1 VAQPQ
6 APRGTRDPSPVA
18 RAALA
23 RPERRIALDLSDWRF
38 ILLALVA
45 TRLGLVAVG
54 LVAMQ
59 VMPRGASYL
68 DLVPRLPWLSMWL
81 QWDAEHYAEI
91 AVPGYSYGPNAY
103 SNTAFFPLFP
113 WILRLGASM
122 LGRVDTETVALVGFI
137 VANLALFVALLYL
150 AALVRLDLG
159 ASVARRAVLYVLVF
173 PTTVFLSAVY
183 AEALFLATA
192 TGSLYH
198 ARRGEWYRAGICG
211 ALAAL
216 ARPFGI
222 LLMVPLAIELL
233 RQRPPRRAAFALVL
247 VPAGTA
253 AFFGYLWWQLGDPWL
268 YVRANLTWGRGFA
281 WPWETLLEFA
291 RQPLVVFGWY
301 HSVVDLAFMVTMTTL
316 AVLAWRRL
324 PASYAAFASVGLL
337 FTLST
342 KVWISTPR
350 HALALFPLTILLAV
364 YGERRWFHWAWL
376 LLSTILAI
384 GFAARWFSGNWL
396 A

>member
-1 VAQPQ
+1 MRLSAV
-6 APRGTRDPSPVA
+6 
-18 RAALA
+18 
-23 RPERRIALDLSDWRF
+23 DLTDWRS
-38 ILLALVA
+38 ILVALLA
-45 TRLGLVAVG
+45 TRVG
-54 LVAMQ
+54 LVATGLVAAA
-59 VMPRGASYL
+59 VMPWGASYL
-68 DLVPRLPWLSMWL
+68 DLLPRLPLLSMWL
-81 QWDAEHYAEI
+81 QWDAEHYADI
-91 AVPGYSYGPNAY
+91 AVAGYSYAPDAY
-103 SNTAFFPLFP
+103 SNTAFFPLYP
-113 WILRLGASM
+113 WLLRSGASM
-122 LGRVDTETVALVGFI
+122 LGHVDTETVAFVGFI

-150 AALVRLDLG
+150 VALVRQDLG
-159 ASVARRAVLYVLVF
+159 ASVARRAALYVLVF

-183 AEALFLATA
+183 AEALFLAA
-192 TGSLYH
+192 AIGSLYH

-222 LLMVPLAIELL
+222 LTVVPLAIELL
-233 RQRPPRRAAFALVL
+233 VQRPPRRAAGALAL
-247 VPAGTA
+247 VPAGPA

-268 YVRANLTWGRGFA
+268 YIRANLTWGRGLA
-281 WPWETLLEFA
+281 WPWETLFEFA
-291 RQPLVVFGWY
+291 RQPLVIFGWY
-301 HSVVDLAFMVTMTTL
+301 HSVVDLAFVVTMAVL

-324 PASYAAFASVGLL
+324 PASYAAFATAGLL

-384 GFAARWFSGNWL
+384 GFAARFFSGNWV

>member
-1 VAQPQ
+1 MRLP
-6 APRGTRDPSPVA
+6 TF
-18 RAALA
+18 
-23 RPERRIALDLSDWRF
+23 DLTDWRS
-38 ILLALVA
+38 ILLALLA
-45 TRLGLVAVG
+45 TRVGLLATGLVAAG
-54 LVAMQ
+54 
-59 VMPRGASYL
+59 VMPRGESYV
-68 DLVPRLPWLSMWL
+68 DLVAGLPWLSRWV
-81 QWDAEHYAEI
+81 QWDAKYYADI
-91 AVPGYSYGPNAY
+91 AVAGYSYDPNAT
-103 SNTAFFPLFP
+103 STTAFFPLYP
-113 WILRLGASM
+113 WVLRLGASL
-122 LGRVDTETVALVGFI
+122 LGRVDTETVALLGLI

-150 AALVRLDLG
+150 VALIRHDLG
-159 ASVARRAVLYVLVF
+159 ASVARRAVSYVLVF

-183 AEALFLATA
+183 AESLFLATA
-192 TGSLYH
+192 MGSLYH
-198 ARRGEWYRAGICG
+198 ARRGEWYRAGLCG
-211 ALAAL
+211 LLAAL

-222 LLMVPLAIELL
+222 VLVIPLAIELL
-233 RQRPPRRAAFALVL
+233 RQRPPLRAALSLALI
-247 VPAGTA
+247 PAGTA
-253 AFFGYLWWQLGDPWL
+253 SFFAYLWWQLGDPWL

-281 WPWETLLEFA
+281 WPWEILLEFA
-291 RQPLVVFGWY
+291 REPLVVFGWY
-301 HSVVDLAFMVTMTTL
+301 HSVVDLSFVVAMTVL

-384 GFAARWFSGNWL
+384 GFAARFFSGHWT